1 MTPKALRAPDY
12 LDHILEAIGRIQRY
26 TRETTQEAFL
36 ANEQQ
41 QDAVIRNIEI
51 IGEASRNLQGQAPD
65 LVAQHTDIPWA
76 ALYAMRNRVAHG
88 YWAVD
93 VEIVWNVI
101 KDELPILKTQIQ
113 ALLKDAIELPGSDCQ

>member
-12 LDHILEAIGRIQRY
+12 LDHILQAIGRIQRY

-51 IGEASRNLQGQAPD
+51 IGEASRNLQRQAPD
-65 LVAQHTDIPWA
+65 SLRSILTSLGRHSMPC
-76 ALYAMRNRVAHG
+76 
-88 YWAVD
+88 
-93 VEIVWNVI
+93 EIVSHMDIGRSMW
-101 KDELPILKTQIQ
+101 KSFGTSSKMSFRYQEPRFRH
-113 ALLKDAIELPGSDCQ
+113 S